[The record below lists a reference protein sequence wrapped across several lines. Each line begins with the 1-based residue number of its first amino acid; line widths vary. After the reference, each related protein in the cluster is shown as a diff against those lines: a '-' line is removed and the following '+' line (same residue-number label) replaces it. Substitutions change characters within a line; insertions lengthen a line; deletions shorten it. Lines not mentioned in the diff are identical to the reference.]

1 MTRIRTAAFGAG
13 WVTTHR
19 HVPAMLAHGGYDVAV
34 LVDRRYDRARAA
46 ADRLGIPHARRGSAL
61 EDVADLDIEAVTC
74 GTAPFQHFEV
84 VGSALRDGVHALTE
98 KPFTMTIEEGEAL
111 VELSSSHRAQLVVMH
126 NFQFARSV
134 RQADAWIRRG
144 RLGRLRAIWA
154 VQLSNPRRRLPEWYE
169 ELPLGLFFDE
179 SPHLLYLVRHFVG
192 DEIQLDRVSV
202 VDSTRGAVRTP
213 AQITAQ
219 YRAPI
224 PVTLSMNFEAP
235 VSEWH
240 LLVMGDEGAVSV
252 DVFRD
257 IAMLIPNDGV
267 HDTRGVLRSSLRATW
282 AHWLGHIRSGPRH
295 VRGTLLYGT
304 DEVFARFSAAI
315 RSGTP
320 PEGVSGRDA
329 LAVLRAQYELISR
342 AAAERAGE
350 FSLDGPA
357 SGPAPSGHR
366 DARC

>member
-1 MTRIRTAAFGAG
+1 MTQIRTAAFGAG

-19 HVPAMLAHGGYDVAV
+19 HVPAMRAHGGYDVAV
-34 LVDRRYDRARAA
+34 LVDRSYDRARAA
-46 ADRLGIPHARRGSAL
+46 ADRLGVPHARGGSAL
-61 EDVADLDIEAVTC
+61 EHVADLDIEAVTC

-84 VGSALRDGVHALTE
+84 VSSALRGGAHALTE
-98 KPFTMTIEEGEAL
+98 KPFTMTIKEGEAL
-111 VELSSSHRAQLVVMH
+111 VELSSSSRAQLVVMH

-144 RLGRLRAIWA
+144 RLGRMRAVWA
-154 VQLSNPRRRLPEWYE
+154 VQLSNPRRRLPEWYD

-192 DEIQLDRVSV
+192 DEIELDGVSV
-202 VDSTRGAVRTP
+202 VDSTRGAARTP
-213 AQITAQ
+213 AQVTAQ

-224 PVTLSMNFEAP
+224 PVTLTMNFEAP

-240 LLVMGDEGAVSV
+240 LLVIGDEGAASV

-257 IAMLIPNDGV
+257 IAIFLPNDGA
-267 HDTRGVLRSSLRATW
+267 HNTRGVLRSSLRATW
-282 AHWLGHIRSGPRH
+282 AHWLGHVHSGPRH
-295 VRGTLLYGT
+295 VRGTLLYGS

-315 RSGTP
+315 RTGVP
-320 PEGVSGRDA
+320 PDSVSGRDA

-342 AAAERAGE
+342 AGAERAGE

-357 SGPAPSGHR
+357 SRPAPSGHW